1 MSAVEAGC
9 ARTERGKKDG
19 VLLPQLEWGTSL
31 SCRTSLIWV
40 KWNAW
45 GAMWQ
50 AVVDTVTKPAAAL
63 ADYFTMTYCVSH
75 LLCLSLSFLNCLTVL
90 GRLNKYIYVNYLEQ
104 CLPWARSACVLLLS
118 VGTFKRQAAPNLKRS
133 WRRSLPYWLYL
144 MLYSLTTCSLGCQI
158 KFGSL
163 VKSELQTSN
172 ESFLVQIYPMQYL
185 GYLTFPEKMYLL
197 SFWNAD

>member
-1 MSAVEAGC
+1 MC
-9 ARTERGKKDG
+9 ILRGEKKYG

-40 KWNAW
+40 KRNAW

-50 AVVDTVTKPAAAL
+50 KVVDTVTKPAATL
-63 ADYFTMTYCVSH
+63 AVYFTMTYCVSH
-75 LLCLSLSFLNCLTVL
+75 LLCLSLSFLNCPTVL
-90 GRLNKYIYVNYLEQ
+90 GRFNKLIYVNYLEQ
-104 CLPWARSACVLLLS
+104 CLPRARSACVLLLLS
-118 VGTFKRQAAPNLKRS
+118 LGTFKRQAAPNLKRS
-133 WRRSLPYWLYL
+133 WRRGLPYSLYL

-158 KFGSL
+158 KFGGS

-185 GYLTFPEKMYLL
+185 GYLTYPEKMYLL
-197 SFWNAD
+197 SLWNAD